1 MPRLLLGHADAARR
15 KSIGAVVEV
24 DRLGQ
29 RFHALVAGHA
39 RAAYRPSRLTGAPD
53 AGAAEPMM

>member
-15 KSIGAVVEV
+15 KSVGAVVEV

-39 RAAYRPSRLTGAPD
+39 SGGLSPQAV
-53 AGAAEPMM
+53 